1 MSASVCTPR
10 VCKCMH
16 TSFLVPT
23 LCCGHHDIYIP
34 RNNSIYTLIC
44 NILLY
49 TLLVMQSNIRY
60 PENYAVIPQT
70 DLYTCRYTSGQ
81 RYRAHQDC
89 FDVSNEGGRAN
100 TRNGG
105 QVCVCVSVCNVCVC
119 VCVSVCNVC
128 VCGWMEV
135 RFVLRCVTAT
145 LKLSMNMYGC
155 VFCR

>member
-1 MSASVCTPR
+1 
-10 VCKCMH
+10 
-16 TSFLVPT
+16 
-23 LCCGHHDIYIP
+23 
-34 RNNSIYTLIC
+34 
-44 NILLY
+44 
-49 TLLVMQSNIRY
+49 MQSDIRY
-60 PENYAVIPQT
+60 SENYAVIPQT

-119 VCVSVCNVC
+119 
-128 VCGWMEV
+128 GWMGV

-155 VFCR
+155 VFRRYTLA